1 MRNHYL
7 NSDEWETT
15 VVVWN
20 KLVSIWVSFTSQEL
34 ISCTMHQTLADWS
47 KKNHATIMWP
57 QNNRNA
63 MNRFP
68 GKTPW
73 CSTSLTSS
81 FFWECYAMVSEQ
93 SLTSFLTS
101 CSFKESHH
109 RMRPWVC
116 VSFLRIKTVIFYFS
130 AVFLFHNRL
139 FNKFLWTK
147 TVFHFSEFF
156 LFHNQLLS
164 WHNSI
169 KLNTFWRRHSFLI

>member
-1 MRNHYL
+1 MYEASDTCWLVEKIMQLSCDLKTIEMPWIVSSGKPPDVLHYQLPVFLRMSRN
-7 NSDEWETT
+7 
-15 VVVWN
+15 
-20 KLVSIWVSFTSQEL
+20 
-34 ISCTMHQTLADWS
+34 
-47 KKNHATIMWP
+47 
-57 QNNRNA
+57 
-63 MNRFP
+63 
-68 GKTPW
+68 
-73 CSTSLTSS
+73 
-81 FFWECYAMVSEQ
+81 VSEQ

-109 RMRPWVC
+109 RVRPWVC

-156 LFHNQLLS
+156 LFHNKLLS

-169 KLNTFWRRHSFLI
+169 KLNTFWRRHSFLISLKFIMFK